1 MFKWLICKFTKSNS
15 QVFCNIDSVPRV
27 DCHDEQNVISVYPPI
42 PLQQSEQYE
51 KPDDLGSNQEA
62 LLEHL
67 IVDKAKLDT
76 IEKKTSDKQPQIA
89 CIWRLRHQKN
99 GRLKGNFGI
108 QHLIST
114 QL

>member
-1 MFKWLICKFTKSNS
+1 MSLRTGDETLHLMFDIL
-15 QVFCNIDSVPRV
+15 
-27 DCHDEQNVISVYPPI
+27 
-42 PLQQSEQYE
+42 
-51 KPDDLGSNQEA
+51 QEA

-89 CIWRLRHQKN
+89 RIWRLRHQKN